1 MSVVLTTRKMM
12 MMKSDYFVDDGSV
25 AGEWYVF
32 DNDSCSCV
40 AGPYDEE
47 RAIEE
52 LLRLQ
57 QLEKQ

>member
-1 MSVVLTTRKMM
+1 M
-12 MMKSDYFVDDGSV
+12 MMKSDYFVDEGSV

-57 QLEKQ
+57 QLEKQQNA